1 MVALDIILDGTVTR
15 SGADFDPATTLHVQ
29 SMVKV
34 IGMPNGTRSGRP
46 TVLLRAALPDGRE
59 VFIET
64 TLRLF
69 VMAAR
74 ALAAR
79 YPDDGAP

>member
-1 MVALDIILDGTVTR
+1 MVALNIVLDGTTTR
-15 SGADFDPATTLHVQ
+15 SGQDFDPTTVLHVQ
-29 SMVKV
+29 STVQV
-34 IGMPNGTRSGRP
+34 IGMPNGTAEGRP
-46 TVLLRAALPDGRE
+46 TVLLRATLPDGRE

-69 VMAAR
+69 VIAAR
-74 ALAAR
+74 ALASR